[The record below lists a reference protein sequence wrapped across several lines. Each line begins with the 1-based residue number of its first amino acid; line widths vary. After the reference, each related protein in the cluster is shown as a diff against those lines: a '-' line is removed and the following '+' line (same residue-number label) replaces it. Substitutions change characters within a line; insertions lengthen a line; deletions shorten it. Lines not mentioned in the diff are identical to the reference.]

1 MRNQAAS
8 SGGESPDEPRRE
20 QRELSG
26 SARKAVSWGRTV
38 GSSDTSDLLCVIVG
52 LPFLGSASPLIA

>member
-1 MRNQAAS
+1 MAS
-8 SGGESPDEPRRE
+8 SGRVSPDEFRRE

-38 GSSDTSDLLCVIVG
+38 G
-52 LPFLGSASPLIA
+52 